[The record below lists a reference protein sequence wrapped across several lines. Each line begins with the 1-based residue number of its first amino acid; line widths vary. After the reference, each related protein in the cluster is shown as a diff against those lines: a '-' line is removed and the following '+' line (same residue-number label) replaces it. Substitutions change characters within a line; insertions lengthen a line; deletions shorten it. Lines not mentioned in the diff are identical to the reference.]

1 MYLCPTHTHINI
13 YIEIFMYM
21 YIYMCVCAKNNIGIT
36 NVFTI
41 VLKVFGGFGEDA
53 QLQNKLN

>member
-1 MYLCPTHTHINI
+1 MSDTHTYKYIYRDIYVYVYI
-13 YIEIFMYM
+13 YIYV
-21 YIYMCVCAKNNIGIT
+21 CVCAKNNIGIT

>member
-1 MYLCPTHTHINI
+1 
-13 YIEIFMYM
+13 M
-21 YIYMCVCAKNNIGIT
+21 YIYICVCVQKNNIGIT

-53 QLQNKLN
+53 QLSKQIETDPSIGNDPP